1 MRELVPIVFV
11 VNFGICNRFFVHI
24 SYFMSLFSKIFHMN
38 DGFSVD
44 KHLEASIF
52 ANSLCELFVHLFL

>member
-11 VNFGICNRFFVHI
+11 FTFGVSNRFFVHS
-24 SYFMSLFSKIFHMN
+24 SYLMSLFSKIFHMN

-44 KHLEASIF
+44 RHFEASIF
-52 ANSLCELFVHLFL
+52 ADSLCELFVHLFL